1 MKRKLIARNKKRIS
15 KWLKLKPSNAVCH
28 RIESRLT
35 FDDIT
40 KIKKRGQDCYE
51 RRIKRQERLNPR
63 RLKKLRQKQRLS
75 GLIGSKYGGMCKT
88 QLKPAAALFKK

>member
-1 MKRKLIARNKKRIS
+1 MKRKLIGRNKKRIS
-15 KWLKLKPSNAVCH
+15 EWLKLKPSDIAYH
-28 RIESRLT
+28 RIESRVT
-35 FDDIT
+35 FEDISR
-40 KIKKRGQDCYE
+40 IKRRGQECYE

-63 RLKKLRQKQRLS
+63 QLKKLRQKQRLS